1 MPPFMPG
8 ITGVAAS
15 EAAGRLV
22 TMERELYPAPGLRR
36 QSISSSADFAC
47 VDFSCAVWARRDTAG
62 IAERG
67 GACLAFDG
75 YVTNLP
81 LRGADLPEALLDG
94 FLAQG
99 PGFLEKLDG
108 SFQIVVHR
116 EGTTWLFADP
126 TGSRR
131 FFYVSSGQAFT
142 FSPEVAP
149 LVGFQSGGIDPAN
162 LVQFLVSGRF
172 FAGRTLLSDV
182 RQLLPGESVSWR
194 AGRLERRRHFRYE
207 VAPLPQG
214 PPDAAAALRDVLERS
229 VLQAWEQAPFP
240 FLSLSG
246 GYDSR
251 TILHLLTRKLG
262 NACGLRTALWG
273 QRMDVPGCDN
283 RAAEEVARRAGL
295 RHLVLPWRTEVLP
308 EQLEEMFLAQSGMT
322 EMIFTHSD
330 ELAVFRGLAEEHACL
345 TVLRADEPFGPK
357 GGEVEDVQAALR
369 AVSMSRT
376 EQVEEIDRWLAGGG
390 LDWREA
396 HAAALEDLLADSP
409 SGPSELRDTLYVR
422 ERLPA
427 LLHHHNYHK
436 LHFVEM
442 MNPFLHLD
450 VLRFWSALPR
460 EHRVGKRLV
469 LDFYREHIGDHREV
483 PIATLDNGADWP
495 GALRRSPE
503 LAAWVR
509 ERLER
514 LPEPLNRGHFLGK
527 LDAVEQG
534 EEEPPA
540 PPGFHRV
547 PAVKQIGRAV
557 VLGRWLETWAEV

>member
-1 MPPFMPG
+1 MALSMPG
-8 ITGVAAS
+8 ITGVATPD
-15 EAAGRLV
+15 AAVRLAA
-22 TMERELYPAPGLRR
+22 MERELYPAPRLRR
-36 QSISSSADFAC
+36 QSVAVSPDFAC
-47 VDFSCAVWARRDTAG
+47 AEFALAVWARRETAG

-67 GACLAFDG
+67 GSCLAFDG
-75 YVTNLP
+75 YVTDLP
-81 LRGADLPEALLDG
+81 QRGADLPEALLDG
-94 FLAQG
+94 FLARG
-99 PGFLEKLDG
+99 PSFLETLDG
-108 SFQIVVHR
+108 SFQIVVHH
-116 EGTTWLFADP
+116 EGRTWLFADA

-131 FFYVSSGQAFT
+131 LFYVSSGQSFA

-149 LVGFQSGGIDPAN
+149 LLGFQSGGIDPAN

-172 FAGRTLLSDV
+172 FAGRTLLADV
-182 RQLLPGESVSWR
+182 RQLLPGESVSWSD
-194 AGRLERRRHFRYE
+194 GRLERRRHFHYE
-207 VAPLPQG
+207 AAPLSQG
-214 PPDAAAALRDVLERS
+214 PPDPAAALRDVLEES
-229 VLQAWEQAPFP
+229 VLQAWEQAPEP

-251 TILHLLTRKLG
+251 TIFHLLTRKLG

-273 QRMDVPGCDN
+273 QRMDLPGCDN
-283 RAAEEVARRAGL
+283 RAAEEVAAHAGL
-295 RHLVLPWRTEVLP
+295 SHLVLPWRTEVLP
-308 EQLEEMFLAQSGMT
+308 EQFEEMFLAQSGMT

-330 ELAVFRGLAEEHACL
+330 ELAVFRGLAEEHGCR

-357 GGEVEDVQAALR
+357 GGEVDDVQSALR

-376 EQVEEIDRWLAGGG
+376 EQVAEIDRWLAGGG
-390 LDWREA
+390 QEWREA
-396 HAAALEDLLADSP
+396 HAAALEDLLAESP
-409 SGPSELRDTLYVR
+409 AGPSELRDTLYVR

-442 MNPFLHLD
+442 MNPFLHLE
-450 VLRFWSALPR
+450 VLSFWSALPR

-469 LDFYREHIGDHREV
+469 VDFYHEYIGDHREV
-483 PIATLDNGADWP
+483 PIATLDNGADWA
-495 GALRRSPE
+495 GALRSSPD

-514 LPEPLNRGHFLGK
+514 LPEPLDRGHFLGK
-527 LDAVEQG
+527 LDAVMRG

-540 PPGFHRV
+540 PPRFHRV

-557 VLGRWLETWAEV
+557 VLGRWLETWGRV

>member
-1 MPPFMPG
+1 MPG
-8 ITGVAAS
+8 ITGVAAPG
-15 EAAGRLV
+15 AAVRL
-22 TMERELYPAPGLRR
+22 TAMERDLYPAPGLRR
-36 QSISSSADFAC
+36 RSASASPDFAC
-47 VDFSCAVWARRDTAG
+47 ALHSRRDTAG

-81 LRGADLPEALLDG
+81 RRGPGLPETLLDG

-99 PGFLEKLDG
+99 PGFLEGLDG
-108 SFQIVVHR
+108 SFQILVHR

-131 FFYVSSGQAFT
+131 LFFVNDGRSFA

-149 LVGFQSGGIDPAN
+149 LVSSQSGEIDPAN

-172 FAGRTLLSDV
+172 FAGRTLLAAV

-194 AGRLERRRHFRYE
+194 DGRLERRRHFRYE
-207 VAPLPQG
+207 AAPLSGGG
-214 PPDAAAALRDVLERS
+214 PSGASAALRDVLEKS
-229 VLQAWEQAPFP
+229 VLQAWEQAPSP

-251 TILHLLTRKLG
+251 TIFHLLTRKLG
-262 NACGLRTALWG
+262 AGCGLRTALWG

-283 RAAEEVARRAGL
+283 RAAEEIARRAGL

-330 ELAVFRGLAEEHACL
+330 ELAVFRGLAEEHACR

-357 GGEVEDVQAALR
+357 GGEVEDVQSALR

-376 EQVEEIDRWLAGGG
+376 EQVAEIDRWLAGGG
-390 LDWREA
+390 QEWREA
-396 HAAALEDLLADSP
+396 HAAALEDLLAESP
-409 SGPSELRDTLYVR
+409 AGPSELRDTLYVR

-469 LDFYREHIGDHREV
+469 VDFYHQHIGDHREV
-483 PIATLDNGADWP
+483 PIAQLDNGADWA
-495 GALRRSPE
+495 GALRRSPD

-514 LPEPLNRGHFLGK
+514 LPEPLDRGHFLGK
-527 LDAVEQG
+527 LDAVVRG
-534 EEEPPA
+534 AEEPST

-547 PAVKQIGRAV
+547 PAVKQIARAV
-557 VLGRWLETWAEV
+557 VLGRWLETWARV